1 MGDQDFKF
9 RKDKLEANSSN
20 ESKIKDLVLTD
31 WFFTNRF
38 TTNLKVIMVD
48 EKVKNLVNPAPTPSV
63 KAKTFTFD
71 FEFKPTNDFGW
82 TFDKKHKK
90 QNQKV

>member
-1 MGDQDFKF
+1 MK
-9 RKDKLEANSSN
+9 
-20 ESKIKDLVLTD
+20 
-31 WFFTNRF
+31 
-38 TTNLKVIMVD
+38 
-48 EKVKNLVNPAPTPSV
+48 KVKNLVNPAPTPSV